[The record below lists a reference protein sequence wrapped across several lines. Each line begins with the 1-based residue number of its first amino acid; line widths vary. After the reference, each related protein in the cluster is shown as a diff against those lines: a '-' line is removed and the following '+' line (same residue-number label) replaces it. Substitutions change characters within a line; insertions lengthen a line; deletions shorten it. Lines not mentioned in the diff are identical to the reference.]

1 MDPRLLKYYNRELQ
15 HVREMGAEFAEEF
28 PKIAGRLG
36 LEQLEC
42 ADPYVERLLEG
53 FGFLAARVQ
62 LKLDAEFPRF
72 SQHLLEMVYP
82 DYLAPIP
89 SMAVVQFHTD
99 PAAGANPDGFSLPR
113 GTVLKS
119 LVGPDDQTACEF
131 RTAHEVTLWPVEVAQ
146 ADYLTRETASLQIP
160 RIAGAP
166 TIRSVLRLKLRTM
179 AGLKFNELS
188 LDRLAFHLHG
198 VDQVPVR
205 LYEQLLAHAVALVVR
220 PVERPIAWEVVRTG
234 PCIRRS
240 GFEDS
245 QALLPH
251 SPRTFQGYR
260 LLQEYFTLPQRFLF
274 VELEQLSEGFRRC
287 ESEEIEL
294 LILLDRNDSAIEN
307 VVDASHFALGCTPAV
322 NLFARRADRIHL
334 SESAS
339 EYHLVPDRTR
349 PMDFEVHTVTR
360 LRGYGT
366 AAEDEQEF
374 LPFYA
379 MNGQVHHGAFY
390 TTHRLPRVLSSR
402 QRRSGPRASYVGS
415 EVYLA
420 LVDGNEGPYRH
431 TLRQLAPEA
440 LCTNRD
446 LPLQMPVGRGKTDF
460 TLETS
465 APVQSVRCVAGP
477 TRPRPALAYGE
488 GEVCWRLIS
497 HLSLNYLSL
506 VNHEQSQGAAAL
518 RELLTL
524 YADSS
529 QAPLRKQIEGLVSVA
544 ARPIIRRLPLPGP
557 IACGRGLEI
566 TVTFD
571 EVSFEGS
578 GVFILG
584 AVLDEFFAKY
594 VSLNSFTETVVTTLD
609 RGEVIRWPVRI
620 GRRPLL

>member
-15 HVREMGAEFAEEF
+15 HVSEMGAEFAEEF
-28 PKIAGRLG
+28 PKVAGRLG

-62 LKLDAEFPRF
+62 LKLDSEFPRF
-72 SQHLLEMVYP
+72 SQHLLDMVYP

-89 SMAVVQFHTD
+89 SMAVVQFQID
-99 PAAGANPDGFSLPR
+99 PSAGAIPDGFLLPR

-119 LVGPDDQTACEF
+119 QIGPDDQTACEF
-131 RTAHEVTLWPVEVAQ
+131 RTAHDVTLWPVEVVQ
-146 ADYLTRETASLQIP
+146 ADYLTRETAALQIP
-160 RIAGAP
+160 KVPGSP
-166 TIRSVLRLKLRTM
+166 TIRSVLRLKLQTT

-188 LDRLAFHLHG
+188 LDRLLVHLNG

-205 LYEQLLAHAVALVVR
+205 LYEQLLAHAVAIVVR
-220 PVERPIAWEVVRTG
+220 PVARPIAWETVR
-234 PCIRRS
+234 PASCLRRA
-240 GFEDS
+240 GFDDN
-245 QALLPH
+245 QALLPQ
-251 SPRTFQGYR
+251 SPRSFQGYR
-260 LLQEYFTLPQRFLF
+260 LLQEYFSLPQRFLF
-274 VELEQLSEGFRRC
+274 VELSGLSEGFRQC
-287 ESEEIEL
+287 PAGEVEL
-294 LILLDRNDSAIEN
+294 LILMDRNDSAVEN

-322 NLFARRADRIHL
+322 NLFPRRADRIHL

-374 LPFYA
+374 LPFYGLQ
-379 MNGQVHHGAFY
+379 GQAHHGAFY
-390 TTHRLPRVLSSR
+390 TTHRLPRVLSAR
-402 QRRSGPRASYVGS
+402 QRRTGPRASYVGS
-415 EVYLA
+415 EVHLA

-431 TLRQLAPEA
+431 SLRQLAPET

-460 TLETS
+460 TLDTS

-488 GEVCWRLIS
+488 GEVSWRLIS

-506 VNHEQSQGAAAL
+506 VNHDQSRGAAAL

-529 QAPLRKQIEGLVSVA
+529 QAPLRKQIEGLASVA
-544 ARPIIRRLPLPGP
+544 AKPIIRRLPQAGP
-557 IACGRGLEI
+557 IACGRGIEI

-571 EVSFEGS
+571 EVAFEGS

-594 VSLNSFTETVVTTLD
+594 VSLNSFTETVVNTLD
-609 RGEVIRWPVRI
+609 RGEVMRWPARI

>member
-53 FGFLAARVQ
+53 FAFLAARVQ

-89 SMAVVQFHTD
+89 SMAVVQFALD
-99 PAAGANPDGFSLPR
+99 PAAGALPDGFNLPR
-113 GTVLKS
+113 GSALKS
-119 LVGPDDQTACEF
+119 LIGPDDQTACEF
-131 RTAHEVTLWPVEVAQ
+131 RTAHDVTLWPVEVAH
-146 ADYLTRETASLQIP
+146 AEYLTRETASLQMP
-160 RIAGAP
+160 RIPGAP
-166 TIRSVLRLKLRTM
+166 AIRSVLRLRLKTI

-188 LDRLAFHLHG
+188 LDRLAVHLSG
-198 VDQVPVR
+198 ADQLPVR
-205 LYEQLLAHAVALVVR
+205 LYEQLLANQVAVVLR
-220 PVERPIAWEVVRTG
+220 PVKRPVAWEHVLPASSVRRLG
-234 PCIRRS
+234 YDDAQAVLPVAPRS
-240 GFEDS
+240 
-245 QALLPH
+245 
-251 SPRTFQGYR
+251 FQGYR
-260 LLQEYFTLPQRFLF
+260 LLQEYFGLPQRFLF
-274 VELEQLSEGFRRC
+274 VELTGLSEGLRRC
-287 ESEEIEL
+287 EADEIEL
-294 LILLDRNDSAIEN
+294 LVLFSRNDPTIEN
-307 VVDASHFALGCTPAV
+307 VVDASQFALGCTPVV
-322 NLFARRADRIHL
+322 NLFPRRADHIHL
-334 SESAS
+334 NESTS

-366 AAEDEQEF
+366 ASDEEVEF

-379 MNGQVHHGAFY
+379 LNGQVHHGSFY
-390 TTHRLPRVLSSR
+390 TVHRLPRVLSST
-402 QRRSGPRASYVGS
+402 QRRYGPRASYVGS
-415 EVYLA
+415 EVYLG

-431 TLRQLAPEA
+431 SLRQLAPET

-477 TRPRPALAYGE
+477 TRPRPALAYGD

-506 VNHEQSQGAAAL
+506 VNDEQAHGAAAL

-529 QAPLRKQIEGLVSVA
+529 QAAIRKQVEGVSAVA
-544 ARPIIRRLPLPGP
+544 ARPIVRRLPLPGP

-566 TVTFD
+566 AVTFD
-571 EVSFEGS
+571 EGAFEGS
-578 GVFILG
+578 GIFVLG

-594 VSLNSFTETVVTTLD
+594 VSLNSFTETVVNTLD
-609 RGEVIRWPVRI
+609 RGEVVRWPVRI
-620 GRRPLL
+620 GRRAQL